1 MLLKLAW
8 RNIWRNK
15 RRSLIVVTAVVI
27 GLVSLI
33 FTDSLSVG
41 MIRQMLDNQIGS
53 HISHIQIHKNGFN
66 DNKII
71 QNCIPDYE
79 KVETILQS
87 DPSISHYSKR
97 VITYGLISSASNSSG
112 ISIVGIDPKEE
123 ENITIIKKLM
133 VEGEYLTD
141 KKRDIVIGKKLS
153 EKLGVGIGDKIVLM
167 VTNFSGNV
175 ATDVFRVAGLY
186 ETSFSEFDRVTAY
199 IDIGIAQEFLGIT
212 GKISEFAII
221 VNNVEKVE
229 TIKETLAGRLGSSYE
244 VMSFVDIIPAI
255 ILMVDSYDEMILV
268 YYLIIGLATI
278 FGIINVMLMSVFE
291 RVREFGVLMAMG
303 MKNFKIFFMILSE
316 ALLLSSCGMI
326 IGIIIGV
333 GIYLPLSYSGINFS
347 AFAEGL
353 TMVGISAIVYPALT
367 MQGVLNAIFI
377 IPVISVVA
385 AIYPAYRAIS
395 LQPVIAIRYV

>member
-97 VITYGLISSASNSSG
+97 VVTYGLISSASNSSG
-112 ISIVGIDPKEE
+112 ISIIGIGPKEE
-123 ENITIIKKLM
+123 ENITIIKKSV
-133 VEGEYLTD
+133 VEGEYFSG

-186 ETSFSEFDRVTAY
+186 ET
-199 IDIGIAQEFLGIT
+199 
-212 GKISEFAII
+212 
-221 VNNVEKVE
+221 
-229 TIKETLAGRLGSSYE
+229 
-244 VMSFVDIIPAI
+244 
-255 ILMVDSYDEMILV
+255 
-268 YYLIIGLATI
+268 
-278 FGIINVMLMSVFE
+278 
-291 RVREFGVLMAMG
+291 
-303 MKNFKIFFMILSE
+303 
-316 ALLLSSCGMI
+316 
-326 IGIIIGV
+326 
-333 GIYLPLSYSGINFS
+333 
-347 AFAEGL
+347 
-353 TMVGISAIVYPALT
+353 
-367 MQGVLNAIFI
+367 
-377 IPVISVVA
+377 
-385 AIYPAYRAIS
+385 
-395 LQPVIAIRYV
+395 

>member
-41 MIRQMLDNQIGS
+41 MIRQILDNQIGS

-71 QNCIPDYE
+71 QNCVPDYK

-87 DPSISHYSKR
+87 DPSILHYSKR

-133 VEGEYLTD
+133 VGGKYLTD

-167 VTNFSGNV
+167 ATNISGNV
-175 ATDVFRVAGLY
+175 AVDVFRVAGLY

-229 TIKETLAGRLGSSYE
+229 IIKETLAGRLGSSYE
-244 VMSFVDIIPAI
+244 VMSYVDIIPAI

-395 LQPVIAIRYV
+395 LQPIIAIRYV

>member
-97 VITYGLISSASNSSG
+97 VVTYGLISSASNSSG
-112 ISIVGIDPKEE
+112 ISIIGIGPKEE
-123 ENITIIKKLM
+123 ENITIIKKSV
-133 VEGEYLTD
+133 VEGEYFSG

-244 VMSFVDIIPAI
+244 VMSYVDIIPAI